1 MERRSRRWNG
11 ERKEKMEWRE
21 KGEDGMERKRRRWN
35 GERKEKMEWRD
46 KGIVSKFIVEPDE
59 AVVEVVHLV

>member
-1 MERRSRRWNG
+1 
-11 ERKEKMEWRE
+11 
-21 KGEDGMERKRRRWN
+21 MERKRRRWN

>member
-1 MERRSRRWNG
+1 MER
-11 ERKEKMEWRE
+11 E
-21 KGEDGMERKRRRWN
+21 RRRWN